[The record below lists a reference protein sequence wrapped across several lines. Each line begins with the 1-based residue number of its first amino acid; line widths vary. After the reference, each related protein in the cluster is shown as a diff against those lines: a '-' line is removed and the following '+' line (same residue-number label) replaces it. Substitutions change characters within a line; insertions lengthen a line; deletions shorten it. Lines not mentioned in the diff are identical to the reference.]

1 MSRKQLVP
9 HSFFGGS
16 RINSIHFLKQSIY
29 CFLLNVMLVEC
40 CTSVSVDRN
49 IQLVTI
55 WPGVLEH
62 HPLISWLSKCFPH
75 DMRCCITVFGPA
87 QTQGTTNP
95 MFYHGHPQL
104 HSVVLR
110 WFEVWGI
117 HELWATK
124 CTSSMNLSPLYPHSC
139 LGIVCDLSSQARTFL
154 GMNPR
159 VAQKLRWTSCEV
171 ASVYVTPPLSR
182 RCTMPLQ
189 RPNVA
194 TRCHWRTETQTCH
207 RETTMI
213 GQVFIFRT

>member
-1 MSRKQLVP
+1 MSRKQLFP

-110 WFEVWGI
+110 WFEV
-117 HELWATK
+117 
-124 CTSSMNLSPLYPHSC
+124 SMNFGQQSVQVAWIYPHCIPILVWALYVISQVKQEHSWGWIPV
-139 LGIVCDLSSQARTFL
+139 LHKNYGELVARSLVC
-154 GMNPR
+154 M
-159 VAQKLRWTSCEV
+159 
-171 ASVYVTPPLSR
+171 
-182 RCTMPLQ
+182 
-189 RPNVA
+189 
-194 TRCHWRTETQTCH
+194 
-207 RETTMI
+207 
-213 GQVFIFRT
+213 